1 MDIIV
6 LAYLEPDEK
15 EPDVVVQQVAAGL
28 TQSGHKTSVLTIR
41 HDLNELIDGLK
52 ARKPQLVFNL
62 VESFGDD
69 IMGGVIGVAGVLD
82 LLQIPYT
89 GGGPGEIF
97 LQEDK
102 ALTKKLLA
110 FEGIRY
116 PDFATF
122 PADANFETGGNL
134 RMPLFVK
141 PLRMD
146 ASIGIDEKSLV
157 RNTQQMMERV
167 LYIQRTFGDAAL
179 AEEYIEGREFYV
191 GVMGNDE
198 LVAFPPIEMDFSG
211 LKEGSLKVMDNE
223 AKFDEKSERYHGTKA
238 VIASIDAELKAKLQ
252 KASID
257 AYRALRVC
265 DYGRVDL
272 RLTETGEVYVI
283 EVNASCYLEQHSEF
297 VDGRRGARN
306 HVSEARQR
314 HCRVG
319 RRALEASQPRAEAAQ
334 ESAQRGGGFGLT
346 LVGRLQR
353 LDDSTGMLF
362 SVAPAAAAAPKLGP
376 GLALGSAAAGVGVVG
391 PGVSGKY
398 APRCTKFIASDV
410 TSVVTLTSTSSSAL
424 RG

>member
-1 MDIIV
+1 MDITI
-6 LAYLEPDEK
+6 LCYLEPDEEK
-15 EPDVVVQQVAAGL
+15 PDVVVDQVAAAL
-28 TQSGHKTSVLTIR
+28 AESGHKTSVLTIR

-69 IMGGVIGVAGVLD
+69 IIGGVIGVAGVLD

-122 PADANFETGGNL
+122 PANAAFETGGNL

-157 RNTQQMMERV
+157 RNTQQLMERV

-191 GVMGNDE
+191 GIMGNDD

-211 LKEGSLKVMDNE
+211 LKEGSLRVMDNE
-223 AKFDEKSERYHGTKA
+223 AKFDTSSERFHGTKA
-238 VIASIDAELKAKLQ
+238 VIANIEPELKAKLQ
-252 KASID
+252 RASID

-297 VDGRRGARN
+297 A
-306 HVSEARQR
+306 
-314 HCRVG
+314 
-319 RRALEASQPRAEAAQ
+319 
-334 ESAQRGGGFGLT
+334 T
-346 LVGRLQR
+346 
-353 LDDSTGMLF
+353 
-362 SVAPAAAAAPKLGP
+362 AAAAHGIAYPQLVHRITE
-376 GLALGSAAAGVGVVG
+376 LAIERWKHRNRAQKRRKKARAAAA
-391 PGVSGKY
+391 SG
-398 APRCTKFIASDV
+398 
-410 TSVVTLTSTSSSAL
+410 
-424 RG
+424 

>member
-1 MDIIV
+1 MDITV
-6 LAYLEPDEK
+6 LAYLEPDDK
-15 EPDVVVQQVAAGL
+15 EPDIAVRQVAAGL
-28 TQSGHKTSVLTIR
+28 AERGHKASILTIR
-41 HDLNELIDGLK
+41 HDLNELIEGLK
-52 ARKPQLVFNL
+52 QRKPQLVFNL

-191 GVMGNDE
+191 GVMGNGE

-211 LKEGSLKVMDNE
+211 LKEGSLKVMDSS
-223 AKFDEKSERYHGTKA
+223 AKFDEKSDRFHGTKA
-238 VIASIDAELKAKLQ
+238 VLADIEPELKAKLQ
-252 KASID
+252 KASVD

-265 DYGRVDL
+265 DYGRGDV

-283 EVNASCYLEQHSEF
+283 EVNASCYLEEQSEF
-297 VDGRRGARN
+297 ATAAAAHGIPYPELVERIAELAVERWKHRSRAQKRRKKAR
-306 HVSEARQR
+306 
-314 HCRVG
+314 
-319 RRALEASQPRAEAAQ
+319 
-334 ESAQRGGGFGLT
+334 T
-346 LVGRLQR
+346 
-353 LDDSTGMLF
+353 
-362 SVAPAAAAAPKLGP
+362 AAAAAATG
-376 GLALGSAAAGVGVVG
+376 
-391 PGVSGKY
+391 
-398 APRCTKFIASDV
+398 
-410 TSVVTLTSTSSSAL
+410 
-424 RG
+424 

>member
-1 MDIIV
+1 MDITV

-15 EPDVVVQQVAAGL
+15 EPDVVVRQVADAL
-28 TQSGHKTSVLTIR
+28 SASGHKASILTIR
-41 HDLNELIDGLK
+41 HDLNELIEGLR

-110 FEGIRY
+110 FEGIPY

-157 RNTQQMMERV
+157 RTTQQMMERV

-191 GVMGNDE
+191 GVIGNGE

-211 LKEGSLKVMDNE
+211 LKEGSLRVMDNS
-223 AKFDEKSERYHGTKA
+223 AKFDENSDRFHGTRA
-238 VIASIDAELKAKLQ
+238 VVASIEPELKAKLQ
-252 KASID
+252 KASVE

-283 EVNASCYLEQHSEF
+283 EVNASCYLEQQSEF
-297 VDGRRGARN
+297 ATAAAAHGIDYPQLVTRIAELAVERWKHRNRAQKRRKKAR
-306 HVSEARQR
+306 
-314 HCRVG
+314 
-319 RRALEASQPRAEAAQ
+319 
-334 ESAQRGGGFGLT
+334 T
-346 LVGRLQR
+346 
-353 LDDSTGMLF
+353 
-362 SVAPAAAAAPKLGP
+362 AAAAA
-376 GLALGSAAAGVGVVG
+376 SA
-391 PGVSGKY
+391 
-398 APRCTKFIASDV
+398 
-410 TSVVTLTSTSSSAL
+410 TL
-424 RG
+424 